1 MLIYTI
7 ITVVLAANNKM
18 DYTPTS
24 STRSSASPAAHIRPG
39 IPRLSLS
46 RMTDDDIWGISP
58 PYSRAQSVG
67 PRSLSQ
73 AGGPRSYDSVGLG
86 GNKYRNPGARPNF
99 PRRLDAVGGPSVED
113 SVVIR
118 AGFSILPAQITRTTF
133 KARYEPRPAHQ
144 DPQTASA
151 RLTAQIKDFLK
162 RSDHI
167 EQQWT
172 ALHPGKKSRDSM
184 SASIAIRGYQ
194 MRHST
199 SWTTIDE
206 DDSSYAL
213 NNSQM
218 SLNDV
223 GNVFDDRD
231 VVSEASQS
239 NLLPLDELPISQA
252 SVASESSIGKIAR
265 KVA

>member
-1 MLIYTI
+1 M
-7 ITVVLAANNKM
+7 A
-18 DYTPTS
+18 
-24 STRSSASPAAHIRPG
+24 
-39 IPRLSLS
+39 
-46 RMTDDDIWGISP
+46 
-58 PYSRAQSVG
+58 
-67 PRSLSQ
+67 
-73 AGGPRSYDSVGLG
+73 
-86 GNKYRNPGARPNF
+86 F
-99 PRRLDAVGGPSVED
+99 PED

-118 AGFSILPAQITRTTF
+118 AGFSILPSQISRTTF

-167 EQQWT
+167 EQQWV
-172 ALHPGKKSRDSM
+172 ALNPGRKSRDSM

-206 DDSSYAL
+206 DSSFAL
-213 NNSQM
+213 NQSQT
-218 SLNDV
+218 SLNDM
-223 GNVFDDRD
+223 GNDFDDN

-239 NLLPLDELPISQA
+239 NLLPVDEPLQSQA
-252 SVASESSIGKIAR
+252 SVVSETSIGKIAR
-265 KVA
+265 KVALNSVIFLIKYIA